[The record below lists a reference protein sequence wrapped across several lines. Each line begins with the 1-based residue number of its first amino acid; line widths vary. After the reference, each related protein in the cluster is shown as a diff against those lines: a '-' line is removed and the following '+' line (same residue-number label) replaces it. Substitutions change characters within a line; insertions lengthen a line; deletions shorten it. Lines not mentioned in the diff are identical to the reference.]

1 MRCTLNKSL
10 SARTASPT
18 ISTVVSEC
26 CKMKNLF
33 SRRVI
38 TLVSR
43 IFFQATDTHPAT
55 FDAHTFK
62 ILLVCVKGKFSRDNK
77 EGI

>member
-10 SARTASPT
+10 SARTALLS

-26 CKMKNLF
+26 CRMKNLF
-33 SRRVI
+33 SRIVI

-43 IFFQATDTHPAT
+43 IFFQATDTHPAS
-55 FDAHTFK
+55 FDAHTFL
-62 ILLVCVKGKFSRDNK
+62 ILLVCVKGRFSRDNK